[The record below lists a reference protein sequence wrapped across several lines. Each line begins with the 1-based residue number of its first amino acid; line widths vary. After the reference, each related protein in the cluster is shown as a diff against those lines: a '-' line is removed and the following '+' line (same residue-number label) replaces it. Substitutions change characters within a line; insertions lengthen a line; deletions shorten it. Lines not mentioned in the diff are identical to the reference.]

1 LRPRN
6 APESSAGSRG
16 RGTSL
21 TTAAFRIRPIPH
33 LSMFSSGRDSVPR
46 RWRGFSGRT
55 LTARLHVQR
64 SRHLYDYG
72 EPKTLSA
79 DRWVE
84 LFPET
89 VRVLDSLRPLHWTPE
104 IPVFTTTEG
113 KPIEPK
119 AFASRYWYAC
129 LLALSIRMRGIYC
142 TK

>member
-1 LRPRN
+1 MLFWTRLRPSE
-6 APESSAGSRG
+6 AAGLQWQDVDVDG
-16 RGTSL
+16 
-21 TTAAFRIRPIPH
+21 
-33 LSMFSSGRDSVPR
+33 
-46 RWRGFSGRT
+46 
-55 LTARLHVQR
+55 ARLHVQR
-64 SRHLYDYG
+64 SRHLYEYG

-104 IPVFTTTEG
+104 MPVLTTTDG

-129 LLALSIRMRGIYC
+129 LLALNIRVRGIYC
-142 TK
+142 TSGRARAGCELPRVSWFRGHPPNRTKVR